1 MVVVRAMCPAESPT
15 PGHQGQAHRMPD
27 IAEEIGSALTRLAA
41 NVVPVDT
48 DGVEPVVVRETA
60 GMAQQASRAR
70 CAELRKFKL
79 CERAPRWPL
88 KTNPLQHPPNQ
99 SHLNQSINRAP

>member
-15 PGHQGQAHRMPD
+15 PGHRGQAHRMPD

-79 CERAPRWPL
+79 VERAPRWPL
-88 KTNPLQHPPNQ
+88 SVKC
-99 SHLNQSINRAP
+99 

>member
-1 MVVVRAMCPAESPT
+1 MCPAESPT
-15 PGHQGQAHRMPD
+15 PGHRGQAHRMPD
-27 IAEEIGSALTRLAA
+27 IAEEMGAVLARLAA

-79 CERAPRWPL
+79 CERAPRSPF
-88 KTNPLQHPPNQ
+88 
-99 SHLNQSINRAP
+99 